1 MNVWLLAILT
11 VLVLPLKAQKFFKK
25 SATPLSFKE
34 MQLQFNDW
42 KSKSDLKKEKN
53 WKYFKR
59 WEMDM
64 QMHTDAHGNPV
75 DPALY
80 VNEVVNAA
88 KQKDAMTSAR
98 SSQVVSWIPS
108 GPFDLPVNQTGYMEN
123 GMGRI
128 NCMAF
133 DPTNSSTYFVGV
145 AQGGLWK
152 TTNNGQTWTP
162 LTDNLPITR
171 ISDIVIDPN
180 NVNTIYISLCD
191 FEYLGVALN
200 LNGRKR
206 NTHYGLGV
214 YKTTDGGTTWQPTG
228 LSFQL
233 TNGDASLIRKLFV
246 SQSNSNKLVAC
257 GANGMYT
264 SIDAGATWTKQLD
277 SLFWDM
283 VQDPVNP
290 NTLYA
295 ASGWVLNANDGNA
308 AIYKSTDFGV
318 TWTMLNTGIPSTGS
332 VQRIKLAIAPSDNN
346 YVYAIAVDVNVGF
359 YGMYKTTNA
368 GTSWTY
374 LPPVLNVLEGN
385 EGNNTGGQGN
395 YDLALYVDNTNKDKV
410 FTGGVNIWG
419 SVDGAQTFN
428 PVSHWTLNYG
438 PTLHGDIHNIYRQ
451 PLTGTIFVCSDGGL
465 YRTSNMLISSWTDAN
480 NGIPWPT
487 QWTKLNDAMQI
498 TSFYRLSSSQN
509 SSGRVIAGAQDN
521 ATFFYDGSSGWATIM
536 GGDGMDN
543 FIDPSND
550 DFVIGSSQ
558 YGNFYLSFD
567 AGLSSNFI
575 NSNVNNEVAEWTT
588 PIVAD
593 YNINGTFYIGY
604 ANVVKSDDGG
614 NFWTSISNF
623 PPGGIA
629 NNEISALAVA
639 NTNSDVIYAA
649 KRVRYEYTIPGS
661 LYKTID
667 GGANWTDITG
677 GLPDS
682 LYYTSVDINNANANA
697 AYISMAG
704 FSAGNKVFATTNGGT
719 TWQNISYNLPNLP
732 VNCVKSLPG
741 GTKLLA
747 ATDVGL
753 YLLSLNTGSTTWVN
767 ISAGLPNVII
777 SDIEVNTVLN
787 KVYVSTFGR
796 GIWEADLSNVITVGV
811 PEVQNVKSD
820 IDLFPS
826 VNKGTFTIKI
836 ISKEKADI
844 PHLEIVDIL
853 GRKVYSGQ
861 LNDVTNKLSLEIKSG
876 KYFAKVTFKNK
887 SVVKIFVV
895 E

>member
-1 MNVWLLAILT
+1 
-11 VLVLPLKAQKFFKK
+11 
-25 SATPLSFKE
+25 
-34 MQLQFNDW
+34 
-42 KSKSDLKKEKN
+42 
-53 WKYFKR
+53 
-59 WEMDM
+59 
-64 QMHTDAHGNPV
+64 
-75 DPALY
+75 
-80 VNEVVNAA
+80 
-88 KQKDAMTSAR
+88 
-98 SSQVVSWIPS
+98 
-108 GPFDLPVNQTGYMEN
+108 
-123 GMGRI
+123 MGRI

-152 TTNNGQTWTP
+152 TTNNGQTWIP

-180 NVNTIYISLCD
+180 NINTMYISVCD

-214 YKTTDGGTTWQPTG
+214 YKTIDGGATWQPTG

-233 TNGDASLIRKLFV
+233 TNGDASLIRKLFIA
-246 SQSNSNKLVAC
+246 QSNSNQLVAC

-264 SIDAGATWTKQLD
+264 SIDAGNTWTKRLD

-295 ASGWVLNANDGNA
+295 ATGWVLNANDGNA

-318 TWTMLNTGIPSTGS
+318 TWVMLSTGIPSTGS
-332 VQRIKLAIAPSDNN
+332 VQRIKLAIAPSDHN
-346 YVYAIAVDVNVGF
+346 YVYAIAVNNDQGLYGF
-359 YGMYKTTNA
+359 YKTTNA

-374 LPPVLNVLEGN
+374 IPPLLNVLEGN

-395 YDLALYVDNTNKDKV
+395 YDLALYVDNADRDIV

-419 SVDGAQTFN
+419 SIDGAQTFN

-438 PTLHGDIHNIYRQ
+438 PTLHGDIHSIYRQ
-451 PLTGTIFVCSDGGL
+451 PLTGNIFVCSDGGL
-465 YRTSNMLISSWTDAN
+465 YRTSNMLISSWADAN

-498 TSFYRLSSSQN
+498 TSFYRLSSSRN
-509 SSGRVIAGAQDN
+509 SSGRVMAGAQDN
-521 ATFFYDGSSGWATIM
+521 ATFFYDGASGWATIM

-543 FIDPSND
+543 FIDPAND
-550 DFVIGSSQ
+550 DFLIGSSQ
-558 YGNFYLSFD
+558 YGNFYQSFD
-567 AGLSSNFI
+567 AGLTSNSI

-588 PIVAD
+588 PIAAD
-593 YNINGTFYIGY
+593 YNISGTFYIGY

-623 PPGGIA
+623 PASGIA

-639 NTNSDVIYAA
+639 NTNSNVIYAA

-667 GGANWTDITG
+667 GGSNWTDITA

-682 LYYTSVDINNANANA
+682 LYYTSVDINSTNANT

-732 VNCVKSLPG
+732 VNCVKSLAG
-741 GTKLLA
+741 GSKLLA
-747 ATDVGL
+747 ATDIGL
-753 YLLSLNTGSTTWVN
+753 FVLNNGTTSWINV
-767 ISAGLPNVII
+767 SAGLPNVIL

-787 KVYVSTFGR
+787 KIYVSTFGR
-796 GIWEADLSNVITVGV
+796 GIWEADLSSVITVGV
-811 PEVQNVKSD
+811 PEVQNNK
-820 IDLFPS
+820 IDVNLFPS
-826 VNKGTFTIKI
+826 VNKGAFTITL
-836 ISKEKADI
+836 ISQKKTDN
-844 PHLEIVDIL
+844 PNLQIVDIL
-853 GRKVYSGQ
+853 GRNVYSGQ
-861 LNDVTNKLSLEIKSG
+861 LNDVTNKLNLDVKSG
-876 KYFAKVTFKNK
+876 KYFAKVTFKDK
-887 SVVKIFVV
+887 TIVKTFVV

>member
-1 MNVWLLAILT
+1 
-11 VLVLPLKAQKFFKK
+11 
-25 SATPLSFKE
+25 
-34 MQLQFNDW
+34 
-42 KSKSDLKKEKN
+42 
-53 WKYFKR
+53 
-59 WEMDM
+59 
-64 QMHTDAHGNPV
+64 
-75 DPALY
+75 
-80 VNEVVNAA
+80 
-88 KQKDAMTSAR
+88 
-98 SSQVVSWIPS
+98 
-108 GPFDLPVNQTGYMEN
+108 MEN

-152 TTNNGQTWTP
+152 TTNNGQTWIP

-180 NVNTIYISLCD
+180 NINTMYISVCD

-214 YKTTDGGTTWQPTG
+214 YKTIDGGATWQPTG

-233 TNGDASLIRKLFV
+233 TNGDASLIRKLFIA
-246 SQSNSNKLVAC
+246 QSNSNQLVAC

-264 SIDAGATWTKQLD
+264 SIDAGNTWTKRLD

-295 ASGWVLNANDGNA
+295 ATGWVLNANDGNA

-318 TWTMLNTGIPSTGS
+318 TWVMLSTGIPSTGS
-332 VQRIKLAIAPSDNN
+332 VQRIKLAIAPSDHN
-346 YVYAIAVDVNVGF
+346 YVYAIAVNNDQGLYGF
-359 YGMYKTTNA
+359 YKTTNA

-374 LPPVLNVLEGN
+374 IPPLLNVLEGN

-395 YDLALYVDNTNKDKV
+395 YDLALYVDNADRDIV

-419 SVDGAQTFN
+419 SIDGAQTFN

-438 PTLHGDIHNIYRQ
+438 PTLHGDIHSIYRQ
-451 PLTGTIFVCSDGGL
+451 PLTGNIFVCSDGGL
-465 YRTSNMLISSWTDAN
+465 YRTSNMLISSWADAN

-498 TSFYRLSSSQN
+498 TSFYRLSSSRN
-509 SSGRVIAGAQDN
+509 SSGRVMAGAQDN
-521 ATFFYDGSSGWATIM
+521 ATFFYDGASGWATIM

-543 FIDPSND
+543 FIDPAND
-550 DFVIGSSQ
+550 DFLIGSSQ
-558 YGNFYLSFD
+558 YGNFYQSFD
-567 AGLSSNFI
+567 AGLTSNSI

-588 PIVAD
+588 PIAAD
-593 YNINGTFYIGY
+593 YNISGTFYIGY

-623 PPGGIA
+623 PASGIA

-639 NTNSDVIYAA
+639 NTNSNVIYAA

-667 GGANWTDITG
+667 GGSNWTDITA

-682 LYYTSVDINNANANA
+682 LYYTSVDINSTNANT

-732 VNCVKSLPG
+732 VNCVKSLAG
-741 GTKLLA
+741 GSKLLA
-747 ATDVGL
+747 ATDIGL
-753 YLLSLNTGSTTWVN
+753 FVLNNGTTSWINV
-767 ISAGLPNVII
+767 SAGLPNVIL

-787 KVYVSTFGR
+787 KIYVSTFGR
-796 GIWEADLSNVITVGV
+796 GIWEADLSSVITVGV
-811 PEVQNVKSD
+811 PEVQNNK
-820 IDLFPS
+820 IDVNLFPS
-826 VNKGTFTIKI
+826 VNKGAFTITL
-836 ISKEKADI
+836 ISQKKTDN
-844 PHLEIVDIL
+844 PNLQIVDIL
-853 GRKVYSGQ
+853 GRNVYSGQ
-861 LNDVTNKLSLEIKSG
+861 LNDVTNKLNLDVKSG
-876 KYFAKVTFKNK
+876 KYFAKVTFKDK
-887 SVVKIFVV
+887 TIVKTFVV